1 MPNQQN
7 NNTYM
12 DNQVETENYRIEKF
26 SSWAGIITDQELI
39 QKIENSE
46 FAGKQ
51 IEEGRDYC
59 YFLDKKYYTSNTENS
74 EYVCMAYTLN
84 EPSNLE
90 RASVMDIV
98 VEESEIYNIH
108 RISVLRNGV
117 LIDKIPDMKIK
128 VLDSENQS
136 SGGILSSNKKINIVI
151 KDLRLNDVLVLED
164 SRVKTFTDRDFLR
177 KEFSKYVWVSPDNYW
192 AYGNFKFTF
201 INNRDRKIAYKKTF
215 FRDES
220 GNVLEPEIN
229 YLNRG
234 EKFVFEADNYIN
246 PVDASR
252 QIFPF
257 IDFATDSGWEELSN
271 YFSEIYEGIFNQSSL
286 QDFAPDLVEKL
297 DTISAPDEK
306 LQFAIEYVQNNI
318 YYIFN
323 ADEMNG
329 HKPQEPSVTYET
341 KQGDCKAK
349 SVLLKVILD
358 YIGVDSSIVLV
369 NFHTDFYIKYYLPS
383 LLTFNHVIVKISHKN
398 EEYFVDATMR
408 DEFGLL
414 ENRGFIYFMH
424 YLEVKPDQE
433 LQNRKPYKYPY
444 YCIDEK
450 VNFNVQNSTGNLM
463 LTSTYKGNRANAMR
477 RYFKN
482 TNKRE
487 VVDSWNNFLFYS
499 LNYSGDRNGT
509 DIRSIFKDASIDIVS
524 DDKKMNELKIQYKA
538 TVENPYYKDPK
549 GNRFLMY
556 FDRNV
561 VKASAR
567 DFIHEDLPFWHNF
580 DSEKYEITLQTD
592 LKIDT
597 KEKYTVQE
605 SNITNPYFD
614 FTSRKKINKNG
625 ATIFIEYNPLVNIEI
640 ESKDFEE
647 FRSAHHTVADSNF
660 GLGIDII
667 EPGLMNMLK
676 FSFKKRF
683 N

>member
-1 MPNQQN
+1 
-7 NNTYM
+7 M
-12 DNQVETENYRIEKF
+12 DNQVVTENYKIEKS
-26 SSWAGIITDQELI
+26 SSWAGNIEDQELI
-39 QKIENSE
+39 ERIKDSE
-46 FAGKQ
+46 FAKKQ
-51 IEEGRDYC
+51 IDEGRDYC
-59 YFLDKKYYTSNTENS
+59 YFLDKKYYTSNTENN

-98 VEESEIYNIH
+98 VEENEVYNIH
-108 RISVLRNGV
+108 RISVLRDGV

-136 SGGILSSNKKINIVI
+136 SGGILSSNKKINITI
-151 KDLRLNDVLVLED
+151 KDLRLYDVLILED
-164 SRVKTFTDRDFLR
+164 SRVKAFTDRDFLR

-192 AYGNFKFTF
+192 AYGSFKFTF
-201 INNRDRKIAYKKTF
+201 INDREQKIAYKKSF
-215 FRDES
+215 FRDEN
-220 GNVLEPEIN
+220 GNVLAPEIS
-229 YLNRG
+229 YLNKG
-234 EKFVFEADNYIN
+234 ERFVFEEKNYIN
-246 PVDASR
+246 PVDANR
-252 QIFPF
+252 EVFPY
-257 IDFATDSGWEELSN
+257 IDFATDSSWKELSN
-271 YFSEIYEGIFNQSSL
+271 YISPIYEEIFNKDSL
-286 QDFAPDLVEKL
+286 LEYAPNLVEKL
-297 DTISAPDEK
+297 NLITDIDEK
-306 LQFAIEYVQNNI
+306 IQFAIEYVQNNI

-329 HKPQEPSVTYET
+329 HKPQEPAITYEN

-383 LLTFNHVIVKISHKN
+383 LLTFNHVIVKINHKG
-398 EEYFVDATMR
+398 EEYFVDATIR

-433 LQNRKPYKYPY
+433 LKERKPYKFPY

-450 VNFNVQNSTGNLM
+450 VEFNAKNTTGQLV
-463 LTSTYKGNRANAMR
+463 LTTTYKGNRANAMR

-509 DIRSIFKDASIDIVS
+509 DVRNIFKDASIDIVS
-524 DDKKMNELKIQYKA
+524 DDKKLNEFKIQYRS
-538 TVENPYYKDPK
+538 TIENPYYTDPK
-549 GNRFLMY
+549 NNRFLMY

-567 DFIHEDLPFWHNF
+567 DFMHKDLTFWHNF
-580 DSEKYEITLQTD
+580 DSEKYEINLYTD
-592 LKIDT
+592 QKIDT
-597 KEKYTVQE
+597 EEKYTAQE
-605 SNITNPYFD
+605 STIQNPYFD
-614 FTSRKKINKNG
+614 FTSRKKITKNG
-625 ATIFIEYNPLVNIEI
+625 ATVNIDYKPLVNLEI
-640 ESKDFEE
+640 PQSEFEK
-647 FRSAHHTVADSNF
+647 FRTDHHMIADSNF
-660 GLGIDII
+660 GLGVDII
-667 EPGLMNMLK
+667 EPGLMNRLK

-683 N
+683 K